1 MNSSPTQHSNN
12 KHISTIV
19 FLLKIE
25 LWTSAIAVSLLAYVI
40 YHPDALKPLIQTG
53 LPLGSLSNI
62 PLIGD
67 SIRAAEA
74 PQISVQALK
83 QLIDSKA
90 TNFILID
97 VRTPE
102 EYSDVHIPGAVSI
115 LIAEIEQGSGI
126 AKIKALAAERQVIT
140 YCTAGKRSHKALEL
154 LRKAEIRGSNVN
166 GGIRAWRKQIDPSM
180 PEI

>member
-12 KHISTIV
+12 KYISTIV
-19 FLLKIE
+19 FLLKIG

-40 YHPDALKPLIQTG
+40 YHPDALKPLIQAG
-53 LPLGSLSNI
+53 LPLSSLSNM

-74 PQISVQALK
+74 PQVSVQTLK

-102 EYSDVHIPGAVSI
+102 EYSDVHLPGAVSI
-115 LIAEIEQGSGI
+115 PIAEIEQGSGVT
-126 AKIKALAAERQVIT
+126 KIKALATGRQVIT
-140 YCTAGKRSHKALEL
+140 YCTAGQRSNKALEL
-154 LRKAEIRGSNVN
+154 LRKAEIQGSSVK
-166 GGIRAWRKQIDPSM
+166 GGIRAWRKQIEPSM

>member
-1 MNSSPTQHSNN
+1 VNSPPTQPSND
-12 KHISTIV
+12 KHISRIG
-19 FLLKIE
+19 FLLKIG
-25 LWTSAIAVSLLAYVI
+25 LWTSAIAVSVLAYVI

-53 LPLGSLSNI
+53 LPIGSLSNI

-74 PQISVQALK
+74 PQVSVQALK
-83 QLIDSKA
+83 ELIDRKA
-90 TNFILID
+90 KNFILID

-115 LIAEIEQGSGI
+115 PIAEMEQGSGI
-126 AKIKALAAERQVIT
+126 ARIKALATERQVIT
-140 YCTAGKRSHKALEL
+140 YCTAGQRSNKALEL
-154 LRKAEIRGSNVN
+154 LRKAEIQGSNVN